1 MPSTYAHY
9 RMGKEAAGEL
19 TGEAWHTISMYRQ
32 LYLIGLHGPDIL
44 FYYMPLKSNT
54 INEIG
59 YGMHGRP
66 GVEFFEHAVKVIENK
81 DNKLPY
87 LAYMYGVMCHFALDV
102 TCHGYI
108 DEKINESGVTHAEI
122 EVEFDR
128 MLMEKDGLDPVR
140 HSLTDHI
147 VPSMRNARVISCFYE
162 GTTPEQ
168 VRIALE
174 GMIKYNKLLLA
185 PSKPKRMFVN
195 GILKLSGNYKEMHG
209 LVVSY
214 EPNPLCEDSNK
225 KLMSLYQKAEKLA
238 VQLINEYSELDDW
251 NPIYQYTFGSKLIDG
266 DIADMNDTLSAI
278 IDEKESE
285 KSRMYRSSG
294 SKDCHVIK
302 GGMPA

>member
-19 TGEAWHTISMYRQ
+19 TGEAWHAISMYRQ

-44 FYYMPLKSNT
+44 FYYKPLKSNT

-66 GVEFFEHAVKVIENK
+66 GIEFFEHAVKVMENK

-185 PSKPKRMFVN
+185 PSKPKRMLVN

-209 LVVSY
+209 LVVNY

-225 KLMSLYQKAEKLA
+225 RLMSLYQKAEKLA

-266 DIADMNDTLSAI
+266 DIADMKDTLSAI

-302 GGMPA
+302 GGMSA